1 MSTSPL
7 VEARFAVETAGTGWA
22 PARALA
28 DPASAVLTELL
39 ATWRTTRLAS
49 DAVAASLMLLEYTRV
64 LAWPV
69 LACALRH
76 GTWLDPSPD
85 NVRLDVGALRL
96 RLGFVHGPEPGPPDV
111 ADQVLPAVLDRHLDP
126 LVAALRA
133 RTRAGRR
140 TLWSNVAA
148 GIAGGYLA
156 LSWTQPDR
164 AHYVDP
170 ARAALSADPRLRGL
184 VDVTVAEQGGA
195 DWMRIV
201 RRGCCLAFRCG
212 PPRAHFCG
220 TCPLVDETARR
231 ERFANAAAHYRE
243 LTAGQQ

>member
-1 MSTSPL
+1 
-7 VEARFAVETAGTGWA
+7 VEAHFAVHTAGTGWT

-28 DPASAVLTELL
+28 DSDSSFFADHL

-49 DAVAASLMLLEYTRV
+49 DAVAASLMLLEHTRM

-76 GTWLDPSPD
+76 GTWLDPSID
-85 NVRLDVGALRL
+85 NVALDDRAPQ
-96 RLGFVHGPEPGPPDV
+96 LGFARGPETGLPDV
-111 ADQVLPAVLDRHLDP
+111 ADRVLPALLDTHLDP
-126 LVAALRA
+126 IVAALRT

-156 LSWTQPDR
+156 LSWTRPDR
-164 AHYVDP
+164 AHYVDA
-170 ARAALSADPRLRGL
+170 ARAALSADPRTRGF
-184 VDVTVAEQGGA
+184 VDITVGEHGGER
-195 DWMRIV
+195 WMRIV

-220 TCPLVDETARR
+220 TCPLVDEAVRR

-243 LTAGQQ
+243 LTDVHL